1 MICLIDICCEEVCV
15 QLHRTLQTVLW
26 LGFAGCIPAFGQFS
40 AISTPASAYTG
51 ATTLIPI
58 TAADGTVLTSLTNGL
73 QTVTLST
80 SFYARTVPSAY
91 WGTWGSPPNT
101 ESSTPR
107 VLANTSPIT
116 SVTLAL
122 SLPAS
127 IFGFEIE
134 PNLDSGFPINVNY
147 YNGSTLLGT
156 VSRNVAGNA
165 GALLMA
171 ASSGTPITS
180 VVITLS
186 SGASGFAMAQFR
198 YATVSAIPTLSSAAL
213 GALGLLLAGAGVLLA
228 RGRRIAGA

>member
-1 MICLIDICCEEVCV
+1 V

-51 ATTLIPI
+51 ATTPI
-58 TAADGTVLTSLTNGL
+58 SISAADGTALTSLTNGIE
-73 QTVTLST
+73 TITFST

-107 VLANTSPIT
+107 VLANTGPIT

-127 IFGFEIE
+127 TFGFEIE
-134 PNLDSGFPINVNY
+134 PTLDPVFPISVNY

-171 ASSGTPITS
+171 ASSGAQITS

-186 SGASGFAMAQFR
+186 SDAAGDAAGFAMAQFR
-198 YATVSAIPTLSSAAL
+198 YTKWTAPPPPSAVPTLSTGAL
-213 GALGLLLAGAGVLLA
+213 GALSLLLAGAGVLLA